1 MAQRNFVI
9 LAMMIQ
15 AHVQLGDT
23 FLRIENKHRYDT
35 VDELQLIELF
45 WQFAYLLFFLGN
57 KR

>member
-45 WQFAYLLFFLGN
+45 
-57 KR
+57 